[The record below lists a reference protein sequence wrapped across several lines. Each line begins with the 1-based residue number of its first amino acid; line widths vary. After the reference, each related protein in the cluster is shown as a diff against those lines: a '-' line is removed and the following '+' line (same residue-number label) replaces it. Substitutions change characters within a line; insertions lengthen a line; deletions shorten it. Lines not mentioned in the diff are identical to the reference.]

1 MDERPY
7 HHGNLRRV
15 ILDAALEDIA
25 AHGAAALS
33 LRALARRAGVSHAAP
48 AHHFG
53 DRTGLLTAVAAE
65 GFALLADA
73 LEAARASGSFLDVG
87 LAYVQF
93 ALAHPAHFAVMFEP
107 ALYRADDAAPARG
120 RQRAAAA
127 LYASART
134 VAGAGSAELIGL
146 AGWSLVHGFAT
157 LWLSGA
163 LPRREGQDPL
173 ALARDIAGAALHTP
187 GPEVSAD
194 ATPRSRRRS
203 SG

>member
-25 AHGAAALS
+25 AHGAVALS

-53 DRTGLLTAVAAE
+53 DRSGLLTAVAAE

-73 LEAARASGSFLDVG
+73 LEAAHASGSFLDVG
-87 LAYVQF
+87 LAYVRF

-107 ALYRADDAAPARG
+107 ALYRADDADVASG
-120 RQRAAAA
+120 RERAAAA
-127 LYASART
+127 LYGSAGP
-134 VAGAGSAELIGL
+134 VAGEGGTALAGL

-163 LPRREGQDPL
+163 LPRPDGQDAV
-173 ALARDIAGAALHTP
+173 ALARSVALAAFNAP
-187 GPEVSAD
+187 GQAVSAD
-194 ATPRSRRRS
+194 ASPRAQRRS